1 MYEENYE
8 KKMQRKK
15 VKFDKHQ
22 MPKAN
27 IDSSNTNLEVHNI
40 KFK

>member
-8 KKMQRKK
+8 KKMQKKK
-15 VKFDKHQ
+15 VKFDKYQ

-27 IDSSNTNLEVHNI
+27 VDSSQTNLEVLKMNV
-40 KFK
+40 